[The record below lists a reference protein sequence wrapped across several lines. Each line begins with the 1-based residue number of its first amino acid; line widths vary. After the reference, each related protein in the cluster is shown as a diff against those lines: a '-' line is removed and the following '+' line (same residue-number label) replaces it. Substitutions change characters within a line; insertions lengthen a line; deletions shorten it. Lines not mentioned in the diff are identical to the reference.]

1 MKPTVRTPTDDTL
14 PILLSL
20 GDDEVRAALRSTGL
34 YLDVGSTTLCVR
46 GRSEC
51 LAGQLRAAYR
61 HFPFRTDQAWAD
73 VDLRLDPPR
82 GLRRWFR
89 PQVQLRSDGT
99 LPFEPFPADHPLPML
114 EWGANLLIGQRYAQ
128 VLLFH
133 AGVLERDG
141 LALLLPAV
149 PGSGKSTL
157 SAALS
162 LAGWRLLSDEFGAYD
177 PGSGRFRAVLKP
189 VALKNRS
196 IDVIRDRVPDA
207 PLGPVFPK
215 TRKGDVAHLAASIDE
230 VLRVHETAAPGAVVL
245 PRWQEGS
252 EFRLTPLT
260 EDSVFRS
267 LAFNSFNYQTL
278 GAEGFDAAV
287 ALARRCRGWEL
298 VYTRLDDALRVLDD
312 LWPELVT
319 RARGDAAIA
328 SERGTHPVDQT
339 T

>member
-1 MKPTVRTPTDDTL
+1 MPTASDQTGDSPPLLRSLDDDAVR
-14 PILLSL
+14 
-20 GDDEVRAALRSTGL
+20 GVLRSTGL
-34 YLDVGSTTLCVR
+34 YLDVGLTTLCVK
-46 GRSEC
+46 GSSAC
-51 LAGQLRAAYR
+51 LAGQLRTAYR
-61 HFPFRTDQAWAD
+61 HFPCRTGQSWAD
-73 VDLRLDPPR
+73 IDLRLEPPR
-82 GLRRWFR
+82 GMRRWYR
-89 PQVQLRSDGT
+89 PQVQLIADGT
-99 LPFEPFPADHPLPML
+99 LPFEPFPADHPLPMF
-114 EWGANLLIGQRYAQ
+114 EWGANLLIGQRCAQ

-141 LALLLPAV
+141 FALLLPAV

-177 PGSGRFRAVLKP
+177 PDSGRFRAVLKP

-215 TRKGDVAHLAASIDE
+215 TRKGDVAHLAAARDE
-230 VLRVHETAAPGAVVL
+230 VLRVRETAAPGAVVM

-252 EFRLTPLT
+252 ALRWTPLT

-278 GAEGFDAAV
+278 GAAGFDAAV

-298 VYTRLDDALRVLDD
+298 VYSRLDDALRALDD
-312 LWPELVT
+312 LWPEVVADG
-319 RARGDAAIA
+319 RSDATYG
-328 SERGTHPVDQT
+328 SERLSRPVDPAI
-339 T
+339 

>member
-1 MKPTVRTPTDDTL
+1 VSPPTHIDTD
-14 PILLSL
+14 PHPLLQSL
-20 GDDEVRAALRSTGL
+20 GNEAVGRALLTTGV
-34 YLDVGSTTLCVR
+34 YLDVGLATLCVR
-46 GRSEC
+46 GRSRW
-51 LAGQLRAAYR
+51 LAPQLREAYR
-61 HFPFRTDQAWAD
+61 HFPLRTGDAWAD

-82 GLRRWFR
+82 GVRRWYR
-89 PQVQLRSDGT
+89 PQVQLIADGT

-114 EWGANLLIGQRYAQ
+114 EWGANLLIGQRCAQ

-177 PGSGRFRAVLKP
+177 PHSGRFHAVLKP

-196 IDVIRDRVPDA
+196 IDVIRDRVPEA
-207 PLGPVFPK
+207 PLGPTFAK
-215 TRKGDVAHLAASIDE
+215 TRKGDVAHLAASRE
-230 VLRVHETAAPGAVVL
+230 AVRRVHEPAVPGAVVL
-245 PRWQEGS
+245 PRWQAGS
-252 EFRLTPLT
+252 GLRLTRLT

-278 GAEGFDAAV
+278 GEAGFDAAV
-287 ALARRCRGWEL
+287 GLARRCPGLEL
-298 VYTRLDDALRVLDD
+298 VYSRLDDALVALDD
-312 LWPELVT
+312 LWSEIRSGASREPGTDAELLRRPT
-319 RARGDAAIA
+319 DRI
-328 SERGTHPVDQT
+328 T
-339 T
+339 